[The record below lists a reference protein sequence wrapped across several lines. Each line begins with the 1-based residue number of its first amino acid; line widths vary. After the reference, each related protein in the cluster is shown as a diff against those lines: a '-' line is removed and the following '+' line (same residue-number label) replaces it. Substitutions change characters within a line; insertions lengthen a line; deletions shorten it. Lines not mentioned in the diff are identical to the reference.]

1 MLNCDGKVEN
11 TFTDSNCQ
19 NVSDLESN
27 YLYRIIGNMNWLESS
42 EIMSSIAGFLAEDLG
57 RGDITTT
64 STVPP
69 DTRGLGKFLAKEY
82 LVLCGLD
89 VAEAV
94 FFQLDPDGAEIETT
108 FNEGDEIEDG
118 TVFATL
124 KGYAD
129 VLLVGERTALN
140 LIQRMSGIA
149 TLTRQFVKAVEGT
162 KAQIVDTR
170 KTAPGLRMLE
180 KYAVTIG
187 GGRNHRMGLDDGVL
201 IKDNHIA
208 LAGGI
213 TEAVHAAKATVGHL
227 HKIEVE
233 ISNWAQLR
241 EAIEAG
247 AEIVMLDNQTP
258 EEAAKLVDMARNL
271 NPNVL
276 IEASGNMS
284 LDRVRSYAEAGVDL
298 ISVGRITHSARA
310 MDISFKIQIA

>member
-1 MLNCDGKVEN
+1 
-11 TFTDSNCQ
+11 
-19 NVSDLESN
+19 
-27 YLYRIIGNMNWLESS
+27 MNWLENG
-42 EIMSSIAGFLAEDLG
+42 EVLASIGEFLAEDIG

-64 STVPP
+64 ATVPA
-69 DTRGLGKFLAKEY
+69 DTRGVGKFLAKEK

-94 FFQLDPDGAEIETT
+94 FFHLDPESSEIESSC
-108 FNEGDEIEDG
+108 NEGDEIEAG

-149 TLTRQFVKAVEGT
+149 TLTRQYVTAVAGT

-170 KTAPGLRMLE
+170 KTTPGLRMLE
-180 KYAVTIG
+180 KYAVVIG
-187 GGRNHRMGLDDGVL
+187 GGKNHRMGLDDGVL

-213 TEAVHAAKATVGHL
+213 TEAVQAAKATVGHL

-241 EAIEAG
+241 EAIAAG

-258 EEAAKLVDMARNL
+258 EEAAKLVNMARNL

-276 IEASGNMS
+276 IEASGNMT

>member
-1 MLNCDGKVEN
+1 
-11 TFTDSNCQ
+11 
-19 NVSDLESN
+19 
-27 YLYRIIGNMNWLESS
+27 MNWLENG
-42 EIMSSIAGFLAEDLG
+42 EVLASIGEFLAEDIG

-64 STVPP
+64 STVAP
-69 DTRGLGKFLAKEY
+69 DTRGQGRFLAKEY

-94 FFQLDPDGAEIETT
+94 FFHLDPESSEIETSYS
-108 FNEGDEIEDG
+108 EGDEIEEG

-140 LIQRMSGIA
+140 LMQRLSGIA
-149 TLTRQFVKAVEGT
+149 TLTRQYVKAVEGT

-170 KTAPGLRMLE
+170 KTTPGLRMLE
-180 KYAVTIG
+180 KYAVTVG
-187 GGRNHRMGLDDGVL
+187 GGKNHRMGLDDGVL
-201 IKDNHIA
+201 IKDNHIT

-213 TEAVHAAKATVGHL
+213 SEAVSAAKKRVGHL

-241 EAIEAG
+241 EAIVAG

-258 EEAAKLVDMARNL
+258 DEAAKLVRMARDM
-271 NPNVL
+271 NPGVM
-276 IEASGNMS
+276 IEASGGMD
-284 LDRVRSYAEAGVDL
+284 LDRVRSFAEAGVDL
-298 ISVGRITHSARA
+298 ISVGRLTHSARA
-310 MDISFKIQIA
+310 VDISFKIQAA

>member
-1 MLNCDGKVEN
+1 
-11 TFTDSNCQ
+11 
-19 NVSDLESN
+19 
-27 YLYRIIGNMNWLESS
+27 MNWLESGDVLS
-42 EIMSSIAGFLAEDLG
+42 AIGDFLAEDIG

-64 STVPP
+64 ATVPAE
-69 DTRGLGKFLAKEY
+69 TRGLGRFLAKED

-94 FFQLDPDGAEIETT
+94 FFHLDPDSSEIESS
-108 FNEGDEIEDG
+108 FSDGDEIRDG

-149 TLTRQFVKAVEGT
+149 TLTRAYVEAIEGT
-162 KAQIVDTR
+162 KASIVDTR
-170 KTAPGLRMLE
+170 KTTPGLRRLE

-187 GGRNHRMGLDDGVL
+187 GGKNHRMGLDDGVL

-213 TEAVHAAKATVGHL
+213 TEAVVAAKERVGHL

-241 EAIEAG
+241 EAIDAG

-258 EEAAKLVDMARNL
+258 EEATKLVEMARNL
-271 NPNVL
+271 NPLVL
-276 IEASGNMS
+276 IEASGGMD
-284 LDRVRSYAEAGVDL
+284 LDRVRSFAEAGVDL
-298 ISVGRITHSARA
+298 ISVGRLTHSARA
-310 MDISFKIQIA
+310 VDISFKIQAA

>member
-1 MLNCDGKVEN
+1 MEN